1 MKLKSPLF
9 QNDSKAR
16 REVDTKIFNRRL
28 GGTTLLKNISINLP
42 QIGRE
47 DAQFVAVFG
56 DGAAGDGDAFG
67 GEHLHDFLVGQR
79 AARIL
84 ILENVGNHVLDAGVG
99 NVVAVGVLQAGGEKV
114 FHLEHALLRFDIFA
128 GDGAADGGFMHA
140 DDFGDLR
147 HGHGL
152 EMRDALVHELAL
164 ALDDFA
170 PDVGDGGL
178 ALVQALDEKFAGA
191 DFFADVILHLGVVL
205 AAGHQIL
212 IDIADAQ
219 VRNLLVVGGDGE
231 IVAVL
236 HHENLGCNVLLDD
249 RQKGASGSRFQLAN
263 AGERFLDL
271 LHGLAG
277 AARDFGNA
285 PFAER
290 VHEVA
295 DDAIFQRLLLAG
307 AFELEHQTFAQ
318 IARPDADGFKCL
330 NDLEDFGNFFGRQ
343 AGGSRQFLD
352 RRTEIAVVVNVAEEQ
367 LGDAL
372 PFVVQFRIAHLF
384 DEMLRE
390 RNLCRDRIEHELPFF
405 LVLGGGADGR
415 VRLR

>member
-84 ILENVGNHVLDAGVG
+84 ILENIGNHVLDARVG
-99 NVVAVGVLQAGGEKV
+99 NVVTVGVLQAGGEEI
-114 FHLEHALLRFDIFA
+114 FHLEHALRRLDIFA
-128 GDGAADGGFMHA
+128 GDGATDGGFMHA

-205 AAGHQIL
+205 AAGHQIF

-231 IVAVL
+231 IVAAL
-236 HHENLGCNVLLDD
+236 HHEDFRRDVLLDGG
-249 RQKGASGSRFQLAN
+249 QEGASGARLQPAD
-263 AGERFLDL
+263 ARERV
-271 LHGLAG
+271 LHVVHGFAG
-277 AARDFGNA
+277 AACDFGNT
-285 PFAER
+285 PLPQR
-290 VHEVA
+290 DHVVA
-295 DDAIFQRLLLAG
+295 DDAILQSFLLAG
-307 AFELEHQTFAQ
+307 AFQLQHQTLAQ
-318 IARPDADGFKCL
+318 VARADTDGFKGL
-330 NDLEDFGNFFGRQ
+330 NNLEDFGNFLRRQ
-343 AGGSRQFLD
+343 AGGGGKFLD
-352 RRTEIAVVVNVAEEQ
+352 GRAEVAVVVNVADEQ
-367 LGDAL
+367 FGDPL
-372 PFVVQFRIAHLF
+372 L
-384 DEMLRE
+384 
-390 RNLCRDRIEHELPFF
+390 
-405 LVLGGGADGR
+405 
-415 VRLR
+415 